1 MGFGWDLHVS
11 IGFSMGFSGFGCGL
25 GLFDGSFM
33 PVKNMVV
40 KKWSGILRRCMMG
53 FGKCGFEDFKAHPTR
68 CFFFSCDVEL
78 LPFWKGYW
86 MLLDLL

>member
-40 KKWSGILRRCMMG
+40 KKWTGILRRCMMG

-68 CFFFSCDVEL
+68 CFFFFL
-78 LPFWKGYW
+78 
-86 MLLDLL
+86 